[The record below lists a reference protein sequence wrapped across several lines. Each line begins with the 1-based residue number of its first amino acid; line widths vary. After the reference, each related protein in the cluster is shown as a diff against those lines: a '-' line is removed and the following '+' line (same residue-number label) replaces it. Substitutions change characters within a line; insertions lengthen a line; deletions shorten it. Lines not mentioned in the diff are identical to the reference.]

1 MRSHFAASMVRRSRS
16 KKVRLVKLKPVCS
29 HTLRLVPAANAFEW
43 LERAYQ
49 ERSSFMPLLKFET
62 VLDNLRADPRYKDL
76 LKRMN
81 LPE

>member
-1 MRSHFAASMVRRSRS
+1 MLRLEALS
-16 KKVRLVKLKPVCS
+16 KKRYVS
-29 HTLRLVPAANAFEW
+29 SYSIAFVYAGLNDKDQALEW

-62 VLDNLRADPRYKDL
+62 VLDNLHPDPRYKEM
-76 LKRMN
+76 LKQMN